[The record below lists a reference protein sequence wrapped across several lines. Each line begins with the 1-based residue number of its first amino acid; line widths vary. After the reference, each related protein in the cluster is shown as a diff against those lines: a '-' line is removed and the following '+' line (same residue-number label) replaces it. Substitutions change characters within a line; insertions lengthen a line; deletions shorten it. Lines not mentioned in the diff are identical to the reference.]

1 MNIQIDE
8 FLNPRCILILYF
20 TTWNQSNSH
29 NMIVLI
35 NYYLSFYK
43 VCYTPF
49 SDCSFQ
55 PITFE
60 SRVRGIPMAHAYD
73 STQAKPCQWILGLL
87 SHTGYDEVVGLCIL
101 LVRRKCRI
109 VLFLSWYSLQ
119 FSNSSVVVKLK
130 GKNKFCA
137 IFPQKG
143 CSLGILCIF
152 FLTSSILSKVDSRE
166 FSFCF
171 S

>member
-20 TTWNQSNSH
+20 TTWNQSYSH
-29 NMIVLI
+29 NMIFLI

-60 SRVRGIPMAHAYD
+60 SRVRGTPMTHAYD
-73 STQAKPCQWILGLL
+73 STQAKPCQVNIRLVAPYWIWWSCWTLYFIGEEKV
-87 SHTGYDEVVGLCIL
+87 SHCLVAL
-101 LVRRKCRI
+101 LVFI
-109 VLFLSWYSLQ
+109 
-119 FSNSSVVVKLK
+119 
-130 GKNKFCA
+130 A
-137 IFPQKG
+137 IFQLQCYCK
-143 CSLGILCIF
+143 I
-152 FLTSSILSKVDSRE
+152 KRKE
-166 FSFCF
+166 
-171 S
+171 

>member
-1 MNIQIDE
+1 
-8 FLNPRCILILYF
+8 
-20 TTWNQSNSH
+20 
-29 NMIVLI
+29 MIFLI

-49 SDCSFQ
+49 SDSSFQ

-60 SRVRGIPMAHAYD
+60 SRVRGTPMTHAYD

-87 SHTGYDEVVGLCIL
+87 PHTRYDEVVGLCIL

-109 VLFLSWYSLQ
+109 VLLLSWYSLQ
-119 FSNSSVVVKLK
+119 FSNSSVIVKLK
-130 GKNKFCA
+130 GKKKFCA
-137 IFPQKG
+137 IFHQRG

-152 FLTSSILSKVDSRE
+152 SSLHQ
-166 FSFCF
+166 SFQR
-171 S
+171 

>member
-1 MNIQIDE
+1 
-8 FLNPRCILILYF
+8 
-20 TTWNQSNSH
+20 
-29 NMIVLI
+29 MIFLI

-60 SRVRGIPMAHAYD
+60 SRVRGTPMAHAYD
-73 STQAKPCQWILGLL
+73 STQAKPCQWLLGL
-87 SHTGYDEVVGLCIL
+87 SPHTGYDEVVGLCIL
-101 LVRRKCRI
+101 LVRSKCRI
-109 VLFLSWYSLQ
+109 VLLLSWYSLQ
-119 FSNSSVVVKLK
+119 FSNSNVIVKLK
-130 GKNKFCA
+130 WKKKFCA
-137 IFPQKG
+137 IFHQRG

-152 FLTSSILSKVDSRE
+152 FLTSSILSKVYSRE